1 MIGELD
7 QAHGGWMDLELHHIG
22 ILTDDLPAT
31 IRFYEAKLGLQVA
44 GRKQREGQYDMTFLA
59 DTDPS
64 TRLLL
69 RVAGPPLPSWLASE
83 YDAHGPGLDLIAF
96 TVGDIDGWYVRLQGM
111 GATVGPA
118 PADFLGL
125 QRFSSRDPQGTHLE
139 WWSRPGPSLKA
150 PRDQH
155 SRKVEGQRFRL
166 SHFNITSP
174 DIAQLDHFYVSALG
188 FARLYD
194 LRNHG
199 MIFLADPQ
207 GPSAPDQI
215 VTPLELF
222 GPPGLWEPDEDF
234 LARHGPG
241 LQYLCFAVGD
251 VDAAH
256 RDLISKKVQCTLEP
270 TDIDGNRV
278 AFFKDPNGVDIE
290 ILRPLP
296 SELIRPQ
303 A

>member
-1 MIGELD
+1 MVF
-7 QAHGGWMDLELHHIG
+7 ELHHVG
-22 ILTDDLPAT
+22 LLTDDLPAT
-31 IRFYEAKLGLQVA
+31 IRFYAANLGLQVA
-44 GRKQREGQYDMTFLA
+44 GRHQREGEYDIAFLA
-59 DTDPS
+59 DTDPN

-69 RVAGPPLPSWLASE
+69 RVAGPPLPSWLEPE

-96 TVGDIDGWYVRLQGM
+96 TVGDIDGCYSRLQGT
-111 GATVGPA
+111 GAAVGPA
-118 PADFLGL
+118 PAGFLDL

-150 PRDQH
+150 SGGQR
-155 SRKVEGQRFRL
+155 SRKAEGQRFRL

-174 DIAQLDHFYVSALG
+174 DIAQLDQFYVSVLG
-188 FARLYD
+188 FARLHD
-194 LRNHG
+194 LREHG

-207 GPSAPDQI
+207 KPSDPDQI
-215 VTPLELF
+215 VVPLELF
-222 GPPGLWEPDEDF
+222 GPPGLWEPDEEF
-234 LARHGPG
+234 LARHGSG

-256 RDLISKKVQCTLEP
+256 RDLISKEVECTLEP

-278 AFFKDPNGVDIE
+278 AFFRDPNGIDIE

-296 SELIRPQ
+296 AELIRSQ
-303 A
+303 AWT